1 MGPLLGVEFRR
12 YLARRTMRVSILGAV
27 AAIAVAG
34 LITFV
39 VSQRPTPEA
48 AAEARAERQE
58 VFDACVQGEL
68 GIDPEDLPPDQT
80 IEEVCGQVVSG
91 PGLSQPQFALS
102 SLPAVFVGTSV
113 PLLLLA
119 WVLAAS
125 FIGAEWH
132 AGTVATQ
139 LTWEPRRLRVFL
151 AKALVAIVLAAVL
164 TVVLQALLG
173 AALVPAAAFRG
184 STEGLDEA
192 WLREGLGVLLRG
204 AVIAAIAAA
213 FGYSIASVARN
224 TAASMGLGFGYLI
237 IFEQLV
243 AGLRPGW
250 QPWLLVPNIAVF
262 LSGDSNLGFID
273 RSVGEAG
280 LLLCAYAAGA
290 MVIAAALFVSRDVT

>member
-1 MGPLLGVEFRR
+1 
-12 YLARRTMRVSILGAV
+12 MRVAVLGAIT
-27 AAIAVAG
+27 AIAVAG

-39 VSQRPTPEA
+39 VSQRPTAEGE
-48 AAEARAERQE
+48 AEARVERQKA
-58 VFDACVQGEL
+58 FDACVRGDL
-68 GIDPEDLPPDQT
+68 GIDPEDVQPGQT
-80 IEEVCGQVVSG
+80 IEEICGQVVSG
-91 PGLSQPQFALS
+91 PGFSAPQFALS
-102 SLPAVFVGTSV
+102 SLPSVFVGTSV

-139 LTWEPRRLRVFL
+139 LTWEPRRMRVFV
-151 AKALVAIVLAAVL
+151 AKAVVSIALAAVL
-164 TVVLQALLG
+164 TVVLQAVLG

-192 WLREGLGVLLRG
+192 WLREGLGVLMRG
-204 AVIAAIAAA
+204 AAISAIAAA
-213 FGYSIASVARN
+213 LGYSIASVARN

-237 IFEQLV
+237 IFEQLI

-290 MVIAAALFVSRDVT
+290 MVIAAGLFVRRDVT

>member
-48 AAEARAERQE
+48 AAEARAERQK
-58 VFDACVQGEL
+58 VFDACVRGEL

-139 LTWEPRRLRVFL
+139 LTWEPRRLRVFA
-151 AKALVAIVLAAVL
+151 AKAVVAIVLAAVL

-184 STEGLDEA
+184 STDGLDEA

-204 AVIAAIAAA
+204 AAISAIAAA

-280 LLLCAYAAGA
+280 LLLGAYAAGT
-290 MVIAAALFVSRDVT
+290 MVVAPALFVRRDVT